1 MDTEVTNYLELKLL
15 GLAID
20 NQMNFKRH
28 VSKVCKRASKQVGV
42 LLRLRNMIPMH
53 AELQIYKSAR
63 PTIAYVLSRGL
74 AFLLLIRHKK
84 IRACTGKKALR
95 AIYCNRNDTYEDLL
109 KMAKLPK
116 LYNRRLQDIA
126 TLMYKVKHNQ

>member
-53 AELQIYKSAR
+53 AELQIYKSAVLPLLTYSHVVWHFCCLSDTRKLERVQEKR
-63 PTIAYVLSRGL
+63 PFEPFIAIEMIPTRIS
-74 AFLLLIRHKK
+74 
-84 IRACTGKKALR
+84 
-95 AIYCNRNDTYEDLL
+95 
-109 KMAKLPK
+109 
-116 LYNRRLQDIA
+116 
-126 TLMYKVKHNQ
+126 